1 MSEDKILVDL
11 EEIISDYV
19 EIEDK
24 LDKNM
29 SLQGDMG
36 LDSFGLISMICKIEK
51 HFNIRIPD
59 YELPAFLQLGDL
71 INYIS
76 KNAVAV

>member
-1 MSEDKILVDL
+1 MSKEKILVDL

-24 LDKNM
+24 LDEEM

-59 YELPAFLQLGDL
+59 YELPSFLQLEDL